1 MIKGATRGLNVLQ
14 HGRDPG
20 GFDQTISRVILELV
34 LRPGLQRTA
43 IRLFVV
49 LAHMMNRRS
58 GSCYPGIN
66 SLAEELGVTPQAV
79 RRACREL
86 ENAGF
91 IHVEHN
97 ASTLRT
103 NLYFINTGIQAS
115 TRSGTETGITRG
127 KPETTGSGSLSKG
140 VFGETAVSGLTADDQ
155 ELLDHAATRSWKNG

>member
-1 MIKGATRGLNVLQ
+1 MSRGATRGLNILQ

-20 GFDQTISRVILELV
+20 GFDQTISRMILELV
-34 LRPGLQRTA
+34 LNPGLPRTA

-49 LAHMMNRRS
+49 LAYMMNRRT
-58 GSCYPGIN
+58 GSCYPGVN
-66 SLAEELGVTPQAV
+66 SLAQELGVTPQVV

-103 NLYFINTGIQAS
+103 NLFFINAGIQAS
-115 TRSGTETGITRG
+115 TRVGTEIGITRG
-127 KPETTGSGSLSKG
+127 KSETDGSGSLSKG

-155 ELLDHAATRSWKNG
+155 ELLDHAAKRNWRND

>member
-1 MIKGATRGLNVLQ
+1 MNILQ
-14 HGRDPG
+14 HGLDPG
-20 GFDQTISRVILELV
+20 GFDQTISRMILELI
-34 LRPGLQRTA
+34 LRPGLPRTA

-49 LAHMMNRRS
+49 LAYMMNRRT

-97 ASTLRT
+97 ASILRT
-103 NLYFINTGIQAS
+103 NLFFINAGIQAS
-115 TRSGTETGITRG
+115 TKSGDESGIARR
-127 KPETTGSGSLSKG
+127 KPETTVSGSLSKG
-140 VFGETAVSGLTADDQ
+140 VFGEAAVSGLTADDQ
-155 ELLDHAATRSWKNG
+155 ELLDHARKRSWRND

>member
-1 MIKGATRGLNVLQ
+1 M
-14 HGRDPG
+14 
-20 GFDQTISRVILELV
+20 ILELV
-34 LRPGLQRTA
+34 VSPGLPRTA

-49 LAHMMNRRS
+49 LAYMMNRRT

-66 SLAEELGVTPQAV
+66 SLAEEELGVTPQAV

-97 ASTLRT
+97 ASILRT
-103 NLYFINTGIQAS
+103 NLFFINAGIQAS
-115 TRSGTETGITRG
+115 TKSGDESGIARR
-127 KPETTGSGSLSKG
+127 KPETTVSGSLSKG

-155 ELLDHAATRSWKNG
+155 ELLDHVATRSWRND

>member
-1 MIKGATRGLNVLQ
+1 M
-14 HGRDPG
+14 
-20 GFDQTISRVILELV
+20 ILELV
-34 LRPGLQRTA
+34 VSPGLPRTA

-49 LAHMMNRRS
+49 LAHMMNRRT

-103 NLYFINTGIQAS
+103 NLYFINAAIPAATK
-115 TRSGTETGITRG
+115 SGDKTGITRG

-155 ELLDHAATRSWKNG
+155 ELLNHAAKRSWRND